1 MGKKTSKQTQT
12 QQTSS
17 TSTPIVPTWASDTAT
32 GINSAIQALGGTDP
46 YSYVPKTNAAQQQ
59 ALDLA
64 GTYNPGEAFTNLP
77 TVKGESLLDNLDSY
91 MNPYT
96 DKVVNTTLAGF
107 DENAG
112 RTRALQAANLAKT
125 KAFGGS
131 RAGVREGITEELLS
145 GQRSG
150 LEAGLRS
157 DAFNTGAGLS
167 SQDAGRRQQ
176 ASTTNAQNALAA
188 AQSRASA
195 DANRIG
201 LLAELGNQQ
210 YGRDQQYLQ
219 APIDLLK
226 AQTGLFAGVNPSS
239 YFGESSSGTSTGT
252 SKSSTSDPWGTI
264 GSLAQAAAIFAS
276 DRRLKADVAPVGQDE
291 AGRQWYDFR
300 YAWEPRGTV
309 HRGVMAQ
316 DLLKTEPWRVHR
328 DADGFYAVD
337 YAGLEPI

>member
-1 MGKKTSKQTQT
+1 MGNKKQKQTQT

-32 GINSAIQALGGTDP
+32 GLNYGIQALGGTDP
-46 YSYVPKTNAAQQQ
+46 YSYVPKTNDLQQQ
-59 ALDLA
+59 ANDLA
-64 GTYNPGEAFTNLP
+64 SQYNPGQAFTNLP
-77 TVKGESLLDNLDSY
+77 TVSAESLLDNLDSY
-91 MNPYT
+91 MNPYI
-96 DKVVNTTLAGF
+96 DRVVDTSLAGF

-112 RTRALQAANLAKT
+112 RTRAMQAANLAKT

-150 LEAGLRS
+150 LEAGLRA

-167 SQDAGRRQQ
+167 NQDAGRRQQ

-188 AQSRASA
+188 AQARASA

-226 AQTGLFAGVNPSS
+226 TQTGLFAGLNPSS
-239 YFGESSSGTSTGT
+239 YFGETSSGTSTGT
-252 SKSSTSDPWGTI
+252 STGKSSGGLGSII
-264 GSLAQAAAIFAS
+264 GSGLQLASLFA
-276 DRRLKADVAPVGQDE
+276 
-291 AGRQWYDFR
+291 
-300 YAWEPRGTV
+300 
-309 HRGVMAQ
+309 
-316 DLLKTEPWRVHR
+316 
-328 DADGFYAVD
+328 
-337 YAGLEPI
+337 

>member
-1 MGKKTSKQTQT
+1 MGNKKQKQTQT

-32 GINSAIQALGGTDP
+32 GLNYGIQALGGTDP

-96 DKVVNTTLAGF
+96 DKVVDTTLAGF

-150 LEAGLRS
+150 LEAGLRA

-167 SQDAGRRQQ
+167 NQDAGRRQQ

-188 AQSRASA
+188 AQAQATA

-219 APIDLLK
+219 APIDMLK
-226 AQTGLFAGVNPSS
+226 TQTGLFAGLNPSS
-239 YFGESSSGTSTGT
+239 YFGETSSGTSTGT
-252 SKSSTSDPWGTI
+252 STGKSSGGLGSII
-264 GSLAQAAAIFAS
+264 GSGLQLASLFA
-276 DRRLKADVAPVGQDE
+276 
-291 AGRQWYDFR
+291 
-300 YAWEPRGTV
+300 
-309 HRGVMAQ
+309 
-316 DLLKTEPWRVHR
+316 
-328 DADGFYAVD
+328 
-337 YAGLEPI
+337 

>member
-1 MGKKTSKQTQT
+1 MGNKKQKQTQT

-32 GINSAIQALGGTDP
+32 GLNYGIQALGGTDP

-64 GTYNPGEAFTNLP
+64 GTYNPGQAFTNLP
-77 TVKGESLLDNLDSY
+77 TVSAESLLDNLDSY
-91 MNPYT
+91 MNPYI
-96 DKVVNTTLAGF
+96 DRVVDTSLAGF

-112 RTRALQAANLAKT
+112 RTRAMQAANLAKT

-145 GQRSG
+145 GQRSR
-150 LEAGLRS
+150 LEAGLRA

-167 SQDAGRRQQ
+167 NQDAGRRQQ

-188 AQSRASA
+188 AQAQATA

-201 LLAELGNQQ
+201 LLADLGNQQ

-226 AQTGLFAGVNPSS
+226 TQTGLFAGLNPSS
-239 YFGESSSGTSTGT
+239 YFGETSSGTSTGT
-252 SKSSTSDPWGTI
+252 STSKGGGGI
-264 GSLAQAAAIFAS
+264 GSIIGSGLQLASLFA
-276 DRRLKADVAPVGQDE
+276 
-291 AGRQWYDFR
+291 
-300 YAWEPRGTV
+300 
-309 HRGVMAQ
+309 
-316 DLLKTEPWRVHR
+316 
-328 DADGFYAVD
+328 
-337 YAGLEPI
+337 